1 MGDPLKNKRITGNA
15 LLEAVCQAVHERR
28 EALGISQE
36 ELAHRAGLH
45 RTYIS
50 DIERGARN
58 PSLKTLSRL
67 ADGLEITTSQLIKMG
82 EAAADSA
89 ADSKDDNDDS
99 SVHAPEAGAKV
110 RG

>member
-1 MGDPLKNKRITGNA
+1 LKNKRITGNA
-15 LLEAVCQAVHERR
+15 LLVAVCRAVHERR
-28 EALGISQE
+28 EALEISQE

-67 ADGLEITTSQLIKMG
+67 AEGLEVTTSQLIKMG
-82 EAAADSA
+82 EAAASADPDNEDSTVRA
-89 ADSKDDNDDS
+89 TD
-99 SVHAPEAGAKV
+99 AGAKV
-110 RG
+110 HG

>member
-1 MGDPLKNKRITGNA
+1 LKDKRIQGNT
-15 LLEAVCQAVHERR
+15 LLEAVCKSVHQRR
-28 EALGISQE
+28 EELGISQE

-67 ADGLEITTSQLIKMG
+67 SEALELPTSELVRRGEQLVGELDGTKEHVNGMVAT
-82 EAAADSA
+82 
-89 ADSKDDNDDS
+89 
-99 SVHAPEAGAKV
+99 
-110 RG
+110 

>member
-1 MGDPLKNKRITGNA
+1 LKNKRIKGNT
-15 LLEAVCQAVHERR
+15 LLEAVCKAVYERR
-28 EALGISQE
+28 ETLGISQE
-36 ELAHRAGLH
+36 ELASRAGLH

-82 EAAADSA
+82 EAKAAA
-89 ADSKDDNDDS
+89 LGDNGS
-99 SVHAPEAGAKV
+99 PIYAPATEANAGVA
-110 RG
+110 